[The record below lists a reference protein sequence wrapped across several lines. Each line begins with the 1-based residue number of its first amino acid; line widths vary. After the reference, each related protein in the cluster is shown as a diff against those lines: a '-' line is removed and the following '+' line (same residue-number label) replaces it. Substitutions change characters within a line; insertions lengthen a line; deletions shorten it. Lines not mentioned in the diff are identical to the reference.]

1 MRYWVILNQK
11 WISILQLVSGLFRV
25 PRSPGRGRCVT
36 KIVIV
41 SKSRACEATVTNTL
55 QNLRPIAVVP
65 KHFFG
70 WSSTSSCSLC
80 LWWSLYEGWVDRLL
94 SPRYKQLKLAVQH
107 MYPGKME
114 NMGCQWV
121 LWIIFYN
128 SWEKYQRKSSWPKSE
143 SNLICKEGCRFSMGW
158 CMREPYCPLYSA
170 VCNATI
176 PTLPLFERPN
186 LHVRRSVTF
195 YIIFCL

>member
-25 PRSPGRGRCVT
+25 PRSPGRGHCVT

-41 SKSRACEATVTNTL
+41 SKSRACEAIVTNTL

-65 KHFFG
+65 KHFSG

-94 SPRYKQLKLAVQH
+94 WPRYKQLKLVVQH

-128 SWEKYQRKSSWPKSE
+128 WWEKHQRNRDGPGVNLASSARRGVDFPWGGAWGSLT
-143 SNLICKEGCRFSMGW
+143 SHS
-158 CMREPYCPLYSA
+158 PLQSA
-170 VCNATI
+170 
-176 PTLPLFERPN
+176 TLLSQHYHYLRWPN
-186 LHVRRSVTF
+186 LYVRRSVTF